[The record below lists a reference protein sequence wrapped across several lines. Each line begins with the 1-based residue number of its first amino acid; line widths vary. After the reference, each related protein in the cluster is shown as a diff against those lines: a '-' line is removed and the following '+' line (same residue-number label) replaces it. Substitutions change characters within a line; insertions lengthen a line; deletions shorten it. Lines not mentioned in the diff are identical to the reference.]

1 MEREIENKVDRLLE
15 RTNHTIKTQL
25 KKQEKKLP
33 RRLVL
38 LGVLIACCSVTSA
51 MVMNSLLSNQITAIV
66 TFDPPPV
73 HSLVF
78 EQSNDAGQSWTQD
91 AISLTPTDQGI
102 TTYQARVTNNQDTPV
117 NSKLQMT
124 VTCTTGFTVVDGV
137 ITDITAI
144 LIVFDGFQENLLT
157 SSYFTWNLNPTNDI
171 LTITTLNSYPIPVGI
186 SPSINGV
193 SIIATF
199 VDGATG
205 TYTFIIEGIV

>member
-1 MEREIENKVDRLLE
+1 MEKEVENKVDRLLE
-15 RTNHTIKTQL
+15 TKTHMIKTQL

-38 LGVLIACCSVTSA
+38 LGVLIACCSLASA
-51 MVMNSLLSNQITAIV
+51 VVVNSLLSNQITAIV

-91 AISLTPTDQGI
+91 AISLTPADQI

-157 SSYFTWNLNPTNDI
+157 SSYFTWSLNPTNDI

-186 SPSINGV
+186 SPSLNGV
-193 SIIATF
+193 SVITTF
-199 VDGATG
+199 VEGATG
-205 TYTFIIEGIV
+205 TYSFIIEGIA